1 MNLSFF
7 VTSWPGRV
15 VALALGLGII
25 FGAARVAG
33 VGGSPQASAAP
44 RTATVS
50 KGSVTQTVSVSGS
63 VTASGQAKLAFKTAG
78 RLANIM
84 VSVGQSVSS
93 GQALAS
99 LDTTDLQ
106 TALQTAQQNLAN
118 AQASYQKAVLASND
132 TKASYDDTQRQ
143 TATNIANA
151 QNSLNKVKT
160 NYTTAKSNFTS
171 LTSQE
176 KSDTQALQAALDGL
190 RQGNAAFLVSLQNAT
205 TQTPDVKSATNQ
217 AQQASVNLDTANAYS
232 VNLLAGAL
240 IDFNNNQTQI
250 LASISAFDAAIAS
263 GGDTTGI
270 AASLQTQ
277 QLAYATSSSR
287 LSSAIDSV
295 NGAIGSAQ
303 ANINSAQNSLNSST
317 TSQDFSLQGQRA
329 TAQNLL
335 VMVAQATQTAS
346 VAKTRLSQASTSLQ
360 TVSDTIQSSYANA
373 VQAVQSATD
382 QAATSLR
389 NAASAVANIP
399 FNLQSA
405 QTSVDNA
412 TTNVATAQAN
422 LDAAVLTAP
431 SSGIVASIANQVGE
445 YVTGGGNTNSA
456 FIVLTNTTALVL
468 HGTIG
473 EADVSKLKLGQ
484 VANITIDALSG
495 SKMTGKVTSLDPVA
509 TIQQGVPVYGIDVA
523 IDLPSAQ
530 VKAGM
535 SGTAAVIIASKQNV
549 LVVPNTAIRTV
560 NGQRG
565 LSVLK
570 DGETVDTV
578 AQFGLS
584 NDTNTEVISGVA
596 EGDVIVIPQARAGTS
611 ANPNRGVQ
619 IGGGGGGFGPGR

>member
-1 MNLSFF
+1 MNLAFF
-7 VTSWPGRV
+7 VTSWPGRI
-15 VALALGLGII
+15 VALALGVGII

-33 VGGSPQASAAP
+33 VGGQPAASAAP
-44 RTATVS
+44 RTATVTR
-50 KGSVTQTVSVSGS
+50 GGVTQTVSVSGS
-63 VTASGQAKLAFKTAG
+63 VNASGQARLSFKTGG

-84 VSVGQSVSS
+84 VSVGQTVSA
-93 GQALAS
+93 GQALAT

-106 TALQTAQQNLAN
+106 TALATAQQNLAN
-118 AQASYQKAVLASND
+118 AQASYQKAVLSSND
-132 TKASYDDTQRQ
+132 TRAQLDDTQRQ

-151 QNSLNKVKT
+151 QSALNKVKT
-160 NYTTAKSNFTS
+160 NYTTAKSNFIS

-176 KSDTQALQAALDGL
+176 KSDVQTLQAGLDAL
-190 RQGNAAFLVSLQNAT
+190 RQGNAAFLIALQNAT
-205 TQTPDVKSATNQ
+205 TQTQDVKNATNA

-240 IDFNNNQTQI
+240 IDFNNQLIQL
-250 LASISAFDAAIAS
+250 LASISAFDTAIA
-263 GGDTTGI
+263 GGQDTTGI

-295 NGAIGSAQ
+295 NGAIGAAQ
-303 ANINSAQNSLNSST
+303 ANISSAQNSLNSSS
-317 TSQDFSLQGQRA
+317 TSQDLSLQGQRA
-329 TAQNLL
+329 DAQNLL
-335 VMVAQATQTAS
+335 VMVAQTTQTAS
-346 VAKTRLSQASTSLQ
+346 VAKTRLTQASTSLQ

-373 VQAVQSATD
+373 VQALQNAQD

-389 NAASAVANIP
+389 NAQSAVANIP

-412 TTNVATAQAN
+412 SNSVATAQSN

-431 SSGIVASIANQVGE
+431 AAGIVASIANQVGE
-445 YVTGGGNTNSA
+445 FVTGGNTNNA
-456 FIVLTNTTALVL
+456 FMVLTNTTALVL
-468 HGTIG
+468 HGTVG

-495 SKMTGKVTSLDPVA
+495 QKMTGKVTSLDPVA
-509 TIQQGVPVYGIDVA
+509 TIQQGVPVYGIDVT
-523 IDLPSAQ
+523 IDVPASS

-549 LVVPNTAIRTV
+549 LIVPNTAIRTI

-584 NDTNTEVISGVA
+584 NDTNTEVVSGVA
-596 EGDVIVIPQARAGTS
+596 EGDVIVIPQARAS
-611 ANPNRGVQ
+611 ASGGNRGVQ
-619 IGGGGGGFGPGR
+619 IGGPAGGFGPGR